1 MVQSI
6 ETENVLLDGGAMY
19 SCHAGF
25 DKWNQ
30 HDSRLKASGEVDLRA
45 LPLRHASL

>member
-30 HDSRLKASGEVDLRA
+30 QVLLGLLLAGFPSSMSGNLFCQI
-45 LPLRHASL
+45 